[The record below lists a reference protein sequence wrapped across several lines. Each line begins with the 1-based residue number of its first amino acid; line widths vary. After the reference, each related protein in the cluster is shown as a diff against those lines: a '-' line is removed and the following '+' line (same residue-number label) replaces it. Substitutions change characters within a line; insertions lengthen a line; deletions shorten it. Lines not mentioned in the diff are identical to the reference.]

1 MNESNKNRKPTM
13 LQRMLWWCAGVDT
26 EIIKKCPHEWAK
38 YASMGATIL
47 FTGVLAALAG
57 GYALYTVF
65 RSGEV
70 DSHGSIPFDTT
81 ALCAAI
87 AFGILWGMIIFN
99 LDRYIITS
107 FKKSDADSGLVRFRK
122 DFLHALPR
130 IVLAV
135 IIAITISKPIEIKL
149 FESRLTQQIEENK
162 KAKMES
168 NAADFDRINGLDSK
182 EADIRQ
188 TESDIER
195 LKEELNTC
203 PPYIQDMERI
213 LEELKKKNADAIRNI
228 EREQKAMN
236 DLLCIEDNYE
246 HTWDSNTQSRER
258 THLKSEPR
266 RKYNTHQSNSN
277 KYQKESKKLT
287 ADISQKETEI
297 DAAKREYRLSKQKE
311 IADADSVKRKQK
323 QILADSK
330 ESAEEMTDKA
340 NYVAEIAYRNNFITQ
355 LEALSDLKEA
365 SIMDGDSEI
374 VIAEKK
380 KQAKIFTLIS
390 LALTLLFL
398 CIELAPMLTKLI
410 ISRGAYDDLID
421 ATDYELNNIARDS
434 KLKTDAQIRISS
446 GQYEAEC
453 KANVAANEAL
463 MNRISEVQ
471 VELLNT
477 AIEEWRKEELEKIKS
492 NPSQYIKSNT
502 TEV

>member
-26 EIIKKCPHEWAK
+26 EIIEKCPHEWAK

-47 FTGVLAALAG
+47 FTGALAALAG

-70 DSHGSIPFDTT
+70 DTHGSIPLDTT

-135 IIAITISKPIEIKL
+135 IIALTISKPIEVKL
-149 FESRLTQQIEENK
+149 FENRLSQQISENK
-162 KAKMES
+162 KDKMES
-168 NAADFDRINGLDSK
+168 NAADFDRIYGVDSK

-188 TESDIER
+188 TESEKDR
-195 LKEELNTC
+195 LEEELNTY
-203 PPYIQDMERI
+203 PPYIQEKERE
-213 LEELKKKNADAIRNI
+213 LEELKRRKADAIRNI

-236 DLLCIEDNYE
+236 DLCIEDNYE
-246 HTWDSNTQSRER
+246 HIWDSITQSPKR
-258 THLKSEPR
+258 THLKPEPR
-266 RKYNTHQSNSN
+266 AKYNTHLTNR
-277 KYQKESKKLT
+277 KRYQNDSVGLT
-287 ADISQKETEI
+287 ADISQKKAEI
-297 DAAKREYRLSKQKE
+297 DTAKREYILSKQKE
-311 IADADSVKRKQK
+311 IANADSVLKIQK
-323 QILADSK
+323 QSLADAK
-330 ESAEEMTDKA
+330 ESAKDGNDKA
-340 NYVAEIAYRNNFITQ
+340 NYVAEIAYRNNFVTQ

-365 SIMDGDSEI
+365 NIKDGDSEI

-380 KQAKIFTLIS
+380 KQARTFTLIS

-421 ATDYELNNIARDS
+421 AADYELTNTAHDS
-434 KLKTDAQIRISS
+434 KLKTDTQIRISS

-502 TEV
+502 SKV

>member
-1 MNESNKNRKPTM
+1 MNESNNNRKPTM

-26 EIIKKCPHEWAK
+26 EIIEICPHEWAK

-70 DSHGSIPFDTT
+70 DSQGSIPIDTT

-107 FKKSDADSGLVRFRK
+107 FKKSDADSGFVRFRK

-168 NAADFDRINGLDSK
+168 NAADFNRIFGLD
-182 EADIRQ
+182 DIRAGIKQ
-188 TESDIER
+188 TETEKIK
-195 LKEELNTC
+195 LVEELNTY
-203 PPYIQDMERI
+203 PPYIQDMKN
-213 LEELKKKNADAIRNI
+213 ELTELTRKKQDADRNVATA
-228 EREQKAMN
+228 QKEMN
-236 DLLCIEDNYE
+236 DLCIEDNYE
-246 HTWDSNTQSRER
+246 HTWDSVTLSWKR
-258 THLKSEPR
+258 THLKPEPR
-266 RKYNTHQSNSN
+266 RQYNAHLSKHNRYKNNSAN
-277 KYQKESKKLT
+277 LQKEIL
-287 ADISQKETEI
+287 QKEAEI
-297 DAAKREYRLSKQKE
+297 GKAKTEYRLSKQKE
-311 IADADSVKRKQK
+311 IASADSVMEVQK
-323 QILADSK
+323 QSLADNSNSAK
-330 ESAEEMTDKA
+330 EGTTKA
-340 NYVAEIAYRNNFITQ
+340 NMVAEVAFRNNFVTQ
-355 LEALSDLKEA
+355 LEALSDLKDA
-365 SIMDGDSEI
+365 NIKDGDSEI

-380 KQAKIFTLIS
+380 KQARTFTLIS

-398 CIELAPMLTKLI
+398 CIELAPILTKLI

-421 ATDYELNNIARDS
+421 ATDYELNNMARDS
-434 KLKTDAQIRISS
+434 KLRTDAQIRISS

-453 KANVAANEAL
+453 KANIAANEAL
-463 MNRISEVQ
+463 MSRISEVQ
-471 VELLNT
+471 AELMQT
-477 AIEEWRKEELEKIKS
+477 AIEEWRKEELEKIKA
-492 NPSQYIKSNT
+492 NPSNYIKSNT
-502 TEV
+502 QK

>member
-1 MNESNKNRKPTM
+1 MNESNNNRKPTM
-13 LQRMLWWCAGVDT
+13 LQRMLWWCTGVDT
-26 EIIKKCPHEWAK
+26 EIIEICPHKWAK

-70 DSHGSIPFDTT
+70 DSQGSIPLDTT
-81 ALCAAI
+81 ALFVAI

-107 FKKSDADSGLVRFRK
+107 FKKSDADSGFVRFRK

-149 FESRLTQQIEENK
+149 FENRLTQQIEENK

-168 NAADFDRINGLDSK
+168 NTADFERIYGLDSK
-182 EADIRQ
+182 ETDIKH
-188 TESDIER
+188 TESDIVR
-195 LKEELNTC
+195 LEEQLNTY
-203 PPYIQDMERI
+203 PPYIQEMRN
-213 LEELKKKNADAIRNI
+213 ELKELTRKKLEADRNAATA
-228 EREQKAMN
+228 QKEMN
-236 DLLCIEDNYE
+236 DLCIEDNYE
-246 HTWDSNTQSRER
+246 HIWDSVTLLWKR
-258 THLKSEPR
+258 THLKPEPR
-266 RKYNTHQSNSN
+266 RQYNAHLSNRKRYKNESA
-277 KYQKESKKLT
+277 KLQKE
-287 ADISQKETEI
+287 ISQKEAEI
-297 DAAKREYRLSKQKE
+297 DTAKKEYRLSKQRE
-311 IADADSVKRKQK
+311 IASTDSTKRVQQQSLVDAKK
-323 QILADSK
+323 
-330 ESAEEMTDKA
+330 SAEEGKDKA
-340 NYVAEIAYRNNFITQ
+340 NQVAEIAYRNNFVTQ

-365 SIMDGDSEI
+365 NIKDGDSEI
-374 VIAEKK
+374 VIVEKK
-380 KQAKIFTLIS
+380 KQAKTFTLIS

-421 ATDYELNNIARDS
+421 AADYELANTAHDS

-453 KANVAANEAL
+453 KANIAANEAL
-463 MNRISEVQ
+463 MSRISEVQ
-471 VELLNT
+471 AELMQT
-477 AIEEWRKEELEKIKS
+477 AIEEWRKEELEKIKA
-492 NPSQYIKSNT
+492 NPSNYIKSNT
-502 TEV
+502 QK